1 MPYLNI
7 QIRHC
12 EYQYFIFGKDRIHR
26 NYQIEFY
33 AEVFIP
39 LQIQV
44 TLSLGSFKCGCA

>member
-33 AEVFIP
+33 AEVFGLEDLHLCNRFVFVFIN
-39 LQIQV
+39 L
-44 TLSLGSFKCGCA
+44 